1 MENGISSLLHII
13 LLALAVSQ
21 ACVATS
27 ARGYKDRGFIL
38 AGEQANA
45 FLCRPDRAG
54 PFPAVV
60 FSHGRAIRELQA
72 FESAEDLI
80 GKHLCQRLASDG
92 FLAFIPIR
100 EFYRRDGREN
110 ILYNLAELLQ
120 AVDYVKSLP
129 EVDPNRVALM
139 GHSRGGL
146 LTLMAGLERKDLK
159 ALVIAAPA
167 DIRPYFSQAVAR
179 SASLNTPVLLLVE
192 VSDERGGLGRANFL
206 DDALRKRDK
215 EVLTIRYDRGG
226 GHHLFTTKAAAFDWY
241 WWDDLRKFLRDKLA

>member
-1 MENGISSLLHII
+1 MSSHLPII
-13 LLALAVSQ
+13 LLALIVPQ
-21 ACVATS
+21 GCITPS
-27 ARGYKDRGFIL
+27 AGNYKDNDFIL

-45 FLCRPDRAG
+45 YLCRPDRAG

-72 FESAEDLI
+72 FESAEDLV

-110 ILYNLAELLQ
+110 IPGNLAELLK
-120 AVDYVKSLP
+120 AVDYIKSLP

-167 DIRPYFSQAVAR
+167 EIRPYFSQAVVR
-179 SASLNTPVLLLVE
+179 IASLNTPVLLLVE
-192 VSDERGGLGRANFL
+192 VSDERRGLGRANFL
-206 DDALRKRDK
+206 DDALRKHDK
-215 EVLTIRYDRGG
+215 EVRTIRYDRGG
-226 GHHLFTTKAAAFDWY
+226 GHHLFTTKAATFDWY
-241 WWDDLRKFLRDKLA
+241 WWDDLTAFLREKLP